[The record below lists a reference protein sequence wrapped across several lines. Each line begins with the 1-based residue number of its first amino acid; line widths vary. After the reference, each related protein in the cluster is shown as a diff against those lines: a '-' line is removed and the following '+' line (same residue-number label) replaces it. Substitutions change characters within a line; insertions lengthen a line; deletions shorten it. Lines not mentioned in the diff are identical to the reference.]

1 MEKIYIKNEKLFKN
15 KWQMLIYCLLFIA
28 LIGAFI
34 YLGTL
39 DYDDTLPDN
48 EEFANNFSL
57 VPEDN
62 VFVYANA
69 TDALMIANGTKGI
82 VLFGTTNEW
91 VNYYANIVN
100 KVAKEMGIDKI
111 YYYDFVGNRQDNN
124 GTYEA
129 IVEKLSNYVTYNDY
143 GTAEIYAPTLLVVS
157 NDKVLLFDTETS
169 FVEGNI
175 SPSEYWNSFNESAK
189 KKELRN
195 VFSKY
200 LES

>member
-1 MEKIYIKNEKLFKN
+1 MQKIYIKNEKLFKN

-111 YYYDFVGNRQDNN
+111 YYYDFVENRQDNN

-175 SPSEYWNSFNESAK
+175 SPS
-189 KKELRN
+189 
-195 VFSKY
+195 
-200 LES
+200 